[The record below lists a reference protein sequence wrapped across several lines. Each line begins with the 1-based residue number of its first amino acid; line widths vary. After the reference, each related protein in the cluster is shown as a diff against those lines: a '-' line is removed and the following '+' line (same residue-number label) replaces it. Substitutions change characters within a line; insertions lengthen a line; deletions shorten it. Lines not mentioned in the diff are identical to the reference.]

1 MRVLTI
7 IFLAL
12 LLSGCSFDNFNDP
25 PRKDSSTSQEL
36 VPLQKIVSKYKDRP
50 ITIDEDLTTWGYVT
64 SSDIDDNFYKTIVI
78 EQGRD
83 AIEIKAG
90 LYSLSSFYPEG
101 SMVTLNVR
109 GLCIAPERGVM
120 QIGPKAGVEALYP
133 VAYFG
138 YKQLLD
144 KYLTRTDKTEKI
156 TPELRTIVSLS
167 YADYG
172 RLIEIEALTF
182 KSKSEELAIYE
193 DAQGRIIGLHI
204 SQYSKLNSMSLPVKA
219 QSLCGIVEKRSVD
232 KTPIFALKPRYMY
245 DVKADL

>member
-1 MRVLTI
+1 MRVLMI
-7 IFLAL
+7 IYLAL

-25 PRKDSSTSQEL
+25 PRKDTSKPKDL
-36 VPLQKIVSKYKDRP
+36 VPLRSIVARYNDKPTMIS
-50 ITIDEDLTTWGYVT
+50 EDLTTWGYVT

-90 LYSLSSFYPEG
+90 LYSLSSYYPEG
-101 SMVTLNVR
+101 SIVTLNVG

-120 QIGPKAGVEALYP
+120 QIGPKAGVESLYP

-144 KYLTRTDKTEKI
+144 KHLTRTDKTEKI

-172 RLIEIEALTF
+172 RLVEIEELTF
-182 KSKSEELAIYE
+182 RSKAEELAIYE

-204 SQYSKLNSMSLPVKA
+204 SQYSKLNSMSLPVKVK
-219 QSLCGIVEKRSVD
+219 SLRGIVEKRSVD
-232 KTPIFALKPRYMY
+232 KTPIFALKPRYID